1 MNIGFI
7 GAGKVGF
14 SLGKYFSMK
23 NKKVEGYYSRNYE
36 SSVEAA
42 KFTNSKAYR
51 NLEELVIKND
61 IIFIT
66 TPDDTI
72 KDIWEDIKKFQI
84 EGKIIC
90 HTSGSL
96 SSDIFSDIDSLGA
109 FQYSIHPMFPF
120 SDKYETYKKL
130 NNIHFTIEGH
140 DKHLSHMKQFLESL
154 GNKTLSIGNDKKS
167 LYHLGNVTVSNL
179 VIALIESGCN
189 YLEECGINKS
199 VALEAMYPLI
209 KSNIENIGERG
220 ITSSLTGPIERGDIE
235 TIKKHME
242 AIPCE
247 NKKLYKNLSL
257 KLLGIAKN
265 KNKNRDYSKLQEY
278 LEEI

>member
-14 SLGKYFSMK
+14 SLGKYFSTK
-23 NKKVEGYYSRNYE
+23 NKIVEGYYSRNYQ
-36 SSVEAA
+36 SSIEAA

-51 NLEELVIKND
+51 NLEELVMKSN

-66 TPDDTI
+66 TPDDYI
-72 KDIWEDIKKFQI
+72 ADIWEEIKNFQI

-96 SSDIFSDIDSLGA
+96 SSKIFSGINKLGA
-109 FQYSIHPMFPF
+109 FSYSVHPMFPF

-154 GNKTLSIGNDKKS
+154 GNKTLSIDSDKKS

-179 VIALIESGCN
+179 VIALIDSGSK
-189 YLEECGINKS
+189 YLEKCGIDKHT
-199 VALEAMYPLI
+199 ALEAMYPLI

-220 ITSSLTGPIERGDIE
+220 ITSSLTGPIERGDKKTIE
-235 TIKKHME
+235 KHME
-242 AIPCE
+242 VIPSE
-247 NKKLYKNLSL
+247 NKKLYKSLSL
-257 KLLGIAKN
+257 QLLEIAKI
-265 KNKNRDYSKLQEY
+265 KNKNRNYSKLQEY